1 MSQVVYTIIPLIRLK
16 QVPILNV
23 KDQTVELRD
32 IKNLYPRG
40 EAITI
45 VDDGEPFD
53 NQIRN
58 KIRELVVS
66 AFESGKVGKGLNDL
80 LDLDESPPRFIE
92 SDANPDEWLNPPKL
106 VGKYALTK
114 IAENDFE
121 VDLREGK
128 PLSQL
133 TFLRVFLSAP
143 PAICYNNCEFYEP
156 TNELKTTY
164 KNREITASCAFQYF
178 YETYGKSS
186 NYRKF
191 CGSTKTT
198 INGKRVDDPVV
209 KMKYWSQTNPPW
221 FEDWASLY
229 KSSKFADQFDRK
241 KIKPLPDTSDIDKR
255 LKDAMSRMKE
265 IEIISYPKPNYTAEE
280 EYNSMSL
287 LDIVRLC
294 MWMRLNLV
302 AFDDRNQ
309 DFVSYFDKQ
318 FEKPEKY
325 KPRKKHGG
333 IAVRIV
339 DNHAYFVKDSN
350 ITLSAITRQMTY
362 EGAKGTENAHKKKKS
377 KCDDETTKNWSDA
390 TWIFHPKVLFRHG
403 IETINWGDWCR
414 ECDGNI
420 DFEEIKKIELG
431 YILDKHPLPT
441 PNQLKEIATGDEPT
455 MIWVGNTSLNGVV
468 GILASSYKMKPDN
481 MRGLAHTIKRATY
494 GSLMLLSE
502 DQYPQSKI
510 PIKAKISGNTEYLN
524 IDDEKCMNI
533 WKEKYPELES
543 MAIPSAMKISNA
555 IFNANYEKK
564 DYLSSMN
571 KAVREIFY
579 EGEIKADF
587 RKVCN
592 NTEHKLFSFDVKRA
606 YTSSLLSMDCD
617 WCVFDAIDQ
626 PKKFRE
632 FKVDAW
638 YLCKETRTGYPYK
651 EVKGLVLYHGCFL
664 RHLIGQGVIP
674 VYIIDSHKKLPK
686 DYFVKFVDECKS
698 AINKDE
704 DGDEYDIVNAKQ
716 LVNTFVGDLKR
727 RDGICDYKL
736 WLNTDSRMAYR
747 NLLNGLCVS
756 NLDTKNYRK
765 SNYLTSQAQSRYH
778 FTTGQPI
785 RLQIMEKIN
794 EINYLVWRSYK
805 TMLYFYNKYSDD
817 NYTAKLALVKTDAL
831 YISYPPESFKTE
843 YKWNN
848 YYNYNQAK
856 TYYDFDAEDYEELIN
871 RFLPE
876 GFTIEVERY
885 DIDGCILNAYNPTT
899 TQLPVSF
906 RSNTWTD
913 TLDIKN
919 RWSISQAKPILKTAL
934 TAGGGNFAGRAG
946 TGKTELIKCM
956 DNYTEENRKVYRW
969 VKMIKKLLC
978 GDKYYEECE
987 AWRDNHPC
995 FVEKFAPTNKACNN
1009 IGGKTFHKGLGIP
1022 FSIAPTEE
1030 DEEELE
1036 EEEARPVDFMEKI
1049 IQRLEGDGKT
1059 KPRTDIFVADEISM
1073 IGGELWSILSY
1084 IKLRIPSIK
1093 FLLFGDIKH
1102 QLPPVNEEYR
1112 HFMSARCI
1120 KEITNYNNVNLYYNF
1135 RQGDGSEALWDSW
1148 SLRPSS
1154 FRPNP
1159 DDADT
1164 ELNLCYTNKTRKE
1177 VIEYHQDLLDN
1188 PRVIEC
1194 SNPKDY
1200 NSKRG
1205 QTKELKICVGTP
1217 LIARKSNK
1225 DLCIAKNEMF
1235 IVDDI
1240 DNLRLHKKDEPDF
1253 KIEID
1258 EKDLMINFLSGYCIT
1273 IHKSQGDTYTEDY
1286 TIWDW
1291 SKISGGSLLDR
1302 KLRYVAQSRSKK
1314 PENNISYKL

>member
-1 MSQVVYTIIPLIRLK
+1 MTTYSIVPLVSLK

-23 KDQTVELRD
+23 KTQQVELRD
-32 IKNLYPRG
+32 IRNLFPRG
-40 EAITI
+40 EVINI
-45 VDDGEPFD
+45 KDSGEPFD
-53 NQIRN
+53 NQIKN
-58 KIRELVVS
+58 KIRENVS
-66 AFESGKVGKGLNDL
+66 DAFELGKGGQGLNDL

-92 SDANPDEWLNPPKL
+92 SSADVNEWLNPPKL
-106 VGKYALTK
+106 IGKYILTK
-114 IAENDFE
+114 LDYGTYE
-121 VDLREGK
+121 VDLREGR

-133 TFLRVFLSAP
+133 RSIRVFLSAP
-143 PAICYNNCEFYEP
+143 PAICYNNCEYYEP

-164 KNREITASCAFQYF
+164 KKKEITASCAFQYF
-178 YETYGKSS
+178 YHNYGNKS
-186 NYRKF
+186 NYRKY
-191 CGSTKTT
+191 CGSTKSI
-198 INGKRVDDPVV
+198 INGKKIYDPVV
-209 KMKYWSQTNPPW
+209 KMKHYSQTNPPQ
-221 FEDWASLY
+221 FEDWLSLY
-229 KSSKFADQFDRK
+229 KSHNFANGFDRK
-241 KIKPLPDTSDIDKR
+241 KIKPLPDTSDVDKR
-255 LKDAMSRMKE
+255 IKDAMSRMKE
-265 IEIISYPKPNYTAEE
+265 IEIVDYKPPNYTPEQQ
-280 EYNSMSL
+280 YNSMTL
-287 LDIVRLC
+287 IDIVRLC

-309 DFVSYFDKQ
+309 HFISYFDKQ
-318 FEKPEKY
+318 FEKTDKL
-325 KPRKKHGG
+325 KPRKTKGG
-333 IAVRIV
+333 IAVRII

-350 ITLSAITRQMTY
+350 VTLSAITRQMNY
-362 EGAKGTENAHKKKKS
+362 EGVKDSNTAPKKDKS
-377 KCDDETTKNWSDA
+377 KDELTKNWSDA
-390 TWIFHPKVLFRHG
+390 KWIHHPKVLFRQN
-403 IETINWGDWCR
+403 IRSIDWGYWMS

-420 DFEEIKKIELG
+420 DFDAVKNEEAEALAPS
-431 YILDKHPLPT
+431 HPLPT
-441 PNQLKEIATGDEPT
+441 PNQLKEIANGDEPT
-455 MIWVGNTSLNGVV
+455 MIWIGKTSLNGVV
-468 GILASSYKMKPDN
+468 KLLMNTYKMKPDN

-494 GSLMLLSE
+494 GSLMLLGE
-502 DQYPQSKI
+502 DQYPDSKI
-510 PIKAKISGNTEYLN
+510 PHHQAKISGNYN
-524 IDDEKCMNI
+524 YPDIDDEKCMNI

-543 MAIPSAMKISNA
+543 MAMPSAMKISNA
-555 IFNANYEKK
+555 IYNANYEKR

-571 KAVREIFY
+571 TAVREIFY
-579 EGEIKADF
+579 DGEIKADF
-587 RKVCN
+587 RKFQ
-592 NTEHKLFSFDVKRA
+592 EHSSSNLFSFDVKKA
-606 YTSSLLSMDCD
+606 YTNSMYSMDCE
-617 WCVFDAIDQ
+617 WSVFDAIDQ

-651 EVKGLVLYHGCFL
+651 DVKGLVLYHGCLL
-664 RHLIGQGVIP
+664 RHLLGQGVIP

-686 DYFVKFVDECKS
+686 DYFVKFIDECKS

-704 DGDEYDIVNAKQ
+704 DGDEYDFVNAKQ
-716 LVNTFVGDLKR
+716 LVNTFVGELKK

-736 WLNTDSRMAYR
+736 WMTSDTQLAYK
-747 NLLNGLCVS
+747 NLLNGLCVT
-756 NLDTKNYRK
+756 NLDGAGYRN
-765 SNYLTSQAQSRYH
+765 SVYLTSQAQSRYN
-778 FTTGQPI
+778 FVTGQPI

-805 TMLYFYNKYSDD
+805 TMLWFYNKYSND
-817 NYTAKLALVKTDAL
+817 NYTAELALVKTDAL
-831 YISYPPESFKTE
+831 YISYPPECLKYHTQYIREMDWNKKTS
-843 YKWNN
+843 YL
-848 YYNYNQAK
+848 
-856 TYYDFDAEDYEELIN
+856 DFDPNEYQKLIN
-871 RFLPE
+871 RFLPD
-876 GFTIEVERY
+876 GFTIEVENQIIEGR
-885 DIDGCILNAYNPTT
+885 ILDGYHPTSG
-899 TQLPVSF
+899 QLPITF
-906 RSNTWTD
+906 RSNTWTNN
-913 TLDIKN
+913 LDIKN
-919 RWSISQAKPILKTAL
+919 RWSKSQAKPILQSAL

-956 DNYTEENRKVYRW
+956 DDYTEENRKVYRW

-1036 EEEARPVDFMEKI
+1036 EEESRPVDFMEKI

-1073 IGGELWSILSY
+1073 IGGELWSILCY
-1084 IKLRIPSIK
+1084 IKIRIPTIK

-1120 KEITNYNNVNLYYNF
+1120 KEITNYNNVNLHYNF

-1148 SLRPSS
+1148 SLH
-1154 FRPNP
+1154 PNRFKP
-1159 DDADT
+1159 NHNDADT

-1177 VIEYHQDLLDN
+1177 VIEYHQDLLDD

-1240 DNLRLHKKDEPDF
+1240 DNLRLYKKDEPDF

-1258 EKDLMINFLSGYCIT
+1258 EKELMINFLSGYCIT